1 MPCNFDR
8 LGQASQQSCA
18 AAQASSG
25 EGQIIQPGTKLV
37 LGRLTHSSTQAARK
51 LSEED
56 LKLLVAAKEKEAKE
70 KAEGEAAAAAAAA
83 QEGAGEGA
91 VI

>member
-1 MPCNFDR
+1 M
-8 LGQASQQSCA
+8 
-18 AAQASSG
+18 
-25 EGQIIQPGTKLV
+25 V